1 MIVIVLMITLMTMTL
16 AMLTLIMTKFVA
28 KMLLMIIE
36 FMALMTLMMTP
47 VYQCTISR
55 VQNFLDLLS
64 CLNPRSI
71 GPGIK
76 IVYTMITITV
86 TTKLKGYLL

>member
-1 MIVIVLMITLMTMTL
+1 MIVIMLMITLMTMTL
-16 AMLTLIMTKFVA
+16 AMLTLIMTKSVA
-28 KMLLMIIE
+28 KMLLMMIE

-76 IVYTMITITV
+76 IVYMMITITA

>member
-1 MIVIVLMITLMTMTL
+1 MIMLMITLMTMT
-16 AMLTLIMTKFVA
+16 MTILTLNMIKFEA
-28 KMLLMIIE
+28 KMLLMMRE

>member
-1 MIVIVLMITLMTMTL
+1 
-16 AMLTLIMTKFVA
+16 MTKSV
-28 KMLLMIIE
+28 
-36 FMALMTLMMTP
+36 ALMTLMMTP

-64 CLNPRSI
+64 CLNPQSI

>member
-1 MIVIVLMITLMTMTL
+1 MIVIVLMTITMAL
-16 AMLTLIMTKFVA
+16 LTLIMVKFEA
-28 KMLLMIIE
+28 KMLLMMRE

-64 CLNPRSI
+64 CRSPQSI

>member
-1 MIVIVLMITLMTMTL
+1 MIVIVLTITLMTM
-16 AMLTLIMTKFVA
+16 AVLTLIMTKFVA
-28 KMLLMIIE
+28 KMLLMMRE

-64 CLNPRSI
+64 CRNPRSI

-76 IVYTMITITV
+76 IVCTMITITV

>member
-1 MIVIVLMITLMTMTL
+1 MIVLMITLMTLTM
-16 AMLTLIMTKFVA
+16 AMLTLIMTKFEA
-28 KMLLMIIE
+28 KMMLMVKE
-36 FMALMTLMMTP
+36 FMTLMTP

-64 CLNPRSI
+64 CLSPRSI
-71 GPGIK
+71 GPGIN

>member
-1 MIVIVLMITLMTMTL
+1 MIVIVLTITLMTLAM
-16 AMLTLIMTKFVA
+16 AMLTLIMTKFEA
-28 KMLLMIIE
+28 KMMLMVKE
-36 FMALMTLMMTP
+36 FMTLMTP

-64 CLNPRSI
+64 CLNPQSI